1 MTAVPGNRI
10 ITGLWVTAAVL
21 MGILAALLA
30 QGFQD
35 TPRQSPVLTME
46 ATANGAGTVH
56 WSDGAGSDHA
66 EDFIDTWTRTIEP
79 DAATDYWFSVRPDFM
94 SSTTEVTCRLWI
106 GDRLVDESE
115 GTGSSGAARCRI

>member
-1 MTAVPGNRI
+1 MNSAPGNRI
-10 ITGLWVTAAVL
+10 ITGLWVTAALL
-21 MGILAALLA
+21 MALLA
-30 QGFQD
+30 LLLAQAAPD
-35 TPRQSPVLTME
+35 PRPELPVLTME